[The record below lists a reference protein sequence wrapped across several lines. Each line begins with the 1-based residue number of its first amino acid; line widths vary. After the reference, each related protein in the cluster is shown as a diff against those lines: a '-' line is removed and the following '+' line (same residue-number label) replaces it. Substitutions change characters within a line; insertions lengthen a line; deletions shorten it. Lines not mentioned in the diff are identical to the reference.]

1 MLRGVARCLAQPNY
15 STVNLVTCCCVLAAV
30 PMSVAMLRSMVRP
43 RPMEMYWR
51 LGVDYARLVAVSP
64 IERQNMRAHTG
75 QSHFTVITN
84 AEVHSPFAR
93 LDEIT
98 SRYQAMEKIVKEA
111 HEVAKSKQKLQYD
124 RNKYDVEF
132 NIGDKVLWHCADKLD
147 KLQFKWHGP
156 YKVVRKRSDVSY
168 DIEDPL
174 DKEIRAASVQQ
185 MIPYFGDAVECD
197 EDDTLIDQTNVLSSL
212 KPGHFIVFKRSDDR
226 KWNYLHVGE
235 VTGRYNPITHSIRVH
250 HYVDMG
256 PNDRSWDP
264 AKSMQKRRV
273 YPEYDYKGKSSTRRQ
288 AKDDLREGSTD
299 VSFDYSLRSG
309 PERDRITIVAKNW
322 VLQSGGKIPA
332 DVCIRV
338 ESWLK
343 QHKPK
348 K

>member
-1 MLRGVARCLAQPNY
+1 M
-15 STVNLVTCCCVLAAV
+15 
-30 PMSVAMLRSMVRP
+30 
-43 RPMEMYWR
+43 
-51 LGVDYARLVAVSP
+51 
-64 IERQNMRAHTG
+64 
-75 QSHFTVITN
+75 
-84 AEVHSPFAR
+84 
-93 LDEIT
+93 
-98 SRYQAMEKIVKEA
+98 
-111 HEVAKSKQKLQYD
+111 
-124 RNKYDVEF
+124 
-132 NIGDKVLWHCADKLD
+132 
-147 KLQFKWHGP
+147 
-156 YKVVRKRSDVSY
+156 RKRSDVSY
-168 DIEDPL
+168 EIEDPL

-235 VTGRYNPITHSIRVH
+235 VTGRYNPITHTIRVH

-288 AKDDLREGSTD
+288 GKDDLREGSTD